1 MPYDPNK
8 NHRPVGFPT
17 KLLIAIEALVSH
29 AKRPNFSETVRSL
42 IEDGLEYRELK
53 EDVKARCAIILRDTA
68 LGQYKRD
75 AVYLERAQLYWEQ
88 HGMVDDFA
96 SWWVSID
103 APLAQ
108 DIARFTRGNGMHNSV
123 ADAIEEAARRVR

>member
-1 MPYDPNK
+1 MPSDTRRRTMWIPA
-8 NHRPVGFPT
+8 R
-17 KLLIAIEALVSH
+17 LLSVIESRANRSR
-29 AKRPNFSETVRSL
+29 RPNFTRTVLSL
-42 IEDGLEYRELK
+42 IEDGLAYEELK

-68 LGQYKRD
+68 LGQYRRD
-75 AVYLERAQLYWEQ
+75 AVYLERAQIFWEQ
-88 HGMVDDFA
+88 HGLVNDFA
-96 SWWVSID
+96 AWWVSID